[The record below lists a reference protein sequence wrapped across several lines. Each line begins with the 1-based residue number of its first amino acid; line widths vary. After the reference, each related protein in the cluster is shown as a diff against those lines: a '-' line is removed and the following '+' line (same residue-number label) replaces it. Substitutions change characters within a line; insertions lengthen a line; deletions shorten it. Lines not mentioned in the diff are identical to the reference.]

1 MRILTTS
8 DIHIDYED
16 NKKWIEDLSNQDFVE
31 DILLLAGDIS
41 DDLAMIRSCFEH
53 LSKKFFKVMY
63 VTGNHEL
70 WVVRD
75 GFADSFQK
83 YDKVCEVAKEQGILT
98 EPLHIGTLSIVPLLG
113 WYDFS
118 FGQPTKVLMKSWMD
132 FHACTWPENDNPST
146 VNQHFLNKNI
156 AHLSIS
162 NDTVISFSHF
172 VPRLD
177 LLPDYI
183 PKKYRFLNPVL
194 GSALLEQQIRELKP
208 NIHIY
213 GHSHVNRNVIIDDV
227 QYINNAFGYPS
238 EKSDTHRCL
247 LCVHEQ

>member
-1 MRILTTS
+1 VRVLATS

-16 NKKWIEDLSNQDFVE
+16 NRKWIEDLSNRDFVE

-75 GFADSFQK
+75 GFTDSFQK
-83 YDKVCEVAKEQGILT
+83 YDKVCEVAKEQGIII
-98 EPLHIGTLSIVPLLG
+98 EPFHIGTLSIVPLFG

-118 FGQPTKVLMKSWMD
+118 FGQPTRELMDNWMD
-132 FHACTWPENDNPST
+132 FHACVWPNNHNPRT
-146 VNQHFLNKNI
+146 INQHFLKKNT
-156 AHLSIS
+156 AHLSMNNS
-162 NDTVISFSHF
+162 TLISFSHF

-177 LLPDYI
+177 LLPSYI
-183 PKKYRFLNPVL
+183 PEKYRFLNPVL
-194 GSALLEQQIRELKP
+194 GSVLLEQQIRELNP
-208 NIHIY
+208 DIHIY
-213 GHSHVNRNVIIDDV
+213 GHSHVNRNVIIDGV

-238 EKSDTHRCL
+238 EGADTHRSL
-247 LCVHEQ
+247 LCVYEQ